1 MHALWDLPFGYD
13 LNGSCNACRPFLVG
27 DLPFGCYE
35 ASPQEAV
42 KNAVRMMK
50 EGNMDAVKLEGR
62 FVTPPCLFT
71 VL

>member
-1 MHALWDLPFGYD
+1 MPFEIC
-13 LNGSCNACRPFLVG
+13 LLATSGSHDACRPFLVG

-42 KNAVRMMK
+42 NNAVRMMK

-62 FVTPPCLFT
+62 LVTLPSSFK